1 MTSTIQS
8 KQFPLFRETNSRNKK
23 AIETVEDF
31 EKWQRTKKSG
41 YNYEFYYGRIIK
53 KPAMKQIELSII
65 QFLTRRFAQTKAYQE
80 YGELVTEMDTYIDVF
95 RKRVPDMAYFS
106 YKQIVE
112 TTKGIKVVPA
122 FAIEILSDSESYS
135 DVEDKI
141 QDYFDAGIKTVW
153 YILPKTQRIHVY
165 TSAKS
170 MQVYQGNDTCVAEPV
185 LVDFK
190 FVVSDLFKP
199 LL

>member
-1 MTSTIQS
+1 
-8 KQFPLFRETNSRNKK
+8 
-23 AIETVEDF
+23 
-31 EKWQRTKKSG
+31 
-41 YNYEFYYGRIIK
+41 
-53 KPAMKQIELSII
+53 
-65 QFLTRRFAQTKAYQE
+65 LTRLFAQTKAYQA
-80 YGELVTEMDTYIDVF
+80 YGELVTEMDTYIDSF
-95 RKRVPDMAYFS
+95 RKRVPDMAYFT
-106 YKQIVE
+106 YQQIIE

-122 FAIEILSDSESYS
+122 FVIELLSDSKSYS

-153 YILPKTQRIHVY
+153 YILPKTQKIHVY

-170 MQVYQGNDTCVAEPV
+170 MKVYEGEDICVAEPV
-185 LVDFK
+185 LADFK